1 MKSDFFYLIKKS
13 KENDVKSP
21 IVFLLHGFGSNEQD
35 LFSFSPYLSE
45 DVTIVSLRAPISL
58 YPNSF
63 AWYNIYYSGSVKSY
77 DKEAAKLIKDKLI
90 SEMSY
95 FIKKY
100 NCDPNRITV
109 IGFSQ
114 GAILGHA
121 IAQSSN
127 IKNLVA
133 LSGYVDKDLVTFDN
147 NNKTSI
153 YISHGRD
160 DEVIPYKDSFETN
173 LILDEKNIDYG
184 SEIKKLIKQMA
195 TRRRNVSAGSSGL
208 SQLVAPS
215 KSRS

>member
-35 LFSFSPYLSE
+35 LFSFAPYLSD
-45 DVTIVSLRAPISL
+45 DVTIISLRAPISL
-58 YPNSF
+58 FPNSF

-90 SEMSY
+90 NEMSY

-100 NCDPNRITV
+100 NCDPHRVTV

-153 YISHGRD
+153 YISHGRE

-173 LILDEKNIDYG
+173 LLLDDNNIDYDY
-184 SEIKKLIKQMA
+184 
-195 TRRRNVSAGSSGL
+195 
-208 SQLVAPS
+208 
-215 KSRS
+215 KSFNQGHGVNNNNLESFIGWLKDKY